1 MKNKNPIVEAA
12 VKALNAKKAIDVDV
26 IDVSEL
32 TNIADWFVLASG
44 TSGIHVKSLVDE
56 VEEALSR
63 KLGIEPKRI
72 EGYPTAKWV
81 LMDYGDV
88 IVHVFH
94 YEAREF
100 YSLESLYSEGVRM
113 DTDENK

>member
-1 MKNKNPIVEAA
+1 MEKNAVVEAA
-12 VKALNAKKAIDVDV
+12 VKALSDKKAIDVEV

-44 TSGIHVKSLVDE
+44 TSNVHVKSLVDE
-56 VEEALSR
+56 VEAIVKE
-63 KLGIEPKRI
+63 KCNMDPKRV
-72 EGYPTAKWV
+72 EGYPTAQWI

-94 YEAREF
+94 PEAREF
-100 YSLESLYSEGVRM
+100 YSLERLYSEGGIEKI
-113 DTDENK
+113 ENN

>member
-1 MKNKNPIVEAA
+1 MKEKNRIVETV
-12 VKALNAKKAIDVDV
+12 VKALGNKKGVDIDV

-44 TSGIHVKSLVDE
+44 TSNIHVKSLVDE
-56 VEEALSR
+56 VEALV
-63 KLGIEPKRI
+63 KQEHGMDPKRV
-72 EGYPTAKWV
+72 EGYPTAQWI

-94 YEAREF
+94 PEAREF
-100 YSLESLYSEGVRM
+100 YSLERLYSEGARM
-113 DTDENK
+113 EIDK

>member
-1 MKNKNPIVEAA
+1 MKEKNAVVEAA
-12 VKALNAKKAIDVDV
+12 VKALSSKKAVDIEV

-44 TSGIHVKSLVDE
+44 TSNVHVKSLVDE
-56 VEEALSR
+56 VEAIIKEDCATD
-63 KLGIEPKRI
+63 PKRV
-72 EGYPTAKWV
+72 EGYPTAQWI

-94 YEAREF
+94 PEAREF
-100 YSLESLYSEGVRM
+100 YSLERLYSEGATEKI
-113 DTDENK
+113 DN